1 MNKSRIL
8 NIVSIV
14 IMFIITSIAD
24 FMVALLYVRSGHPP
38 PQSIA
43 ALADDSLLAL
53 VELNA
58 TAGAFL
64 LLTGAVILYSMN
76 KIRMRVVGK
85 IKTRM
90 AS

>member
-8 NIVSIV
+8 NSVSIV

-24 FMVALLYVRSGHPP
+24 FMVALLYVRSGH

>member
-1 MNKSRIL
+1 MP
-8 NIVSIV
+8 
-14 IMFIITSIAD
+14 TSW
-24 FMVALLYVRSGHPP
+24 LLCCTSGQGTP

>member
-24 FMVALLYVRSGHPP
+24 FMVALLYVRSGH

-85 IKTRM
+85 IKTRL

>member
-1 MNKSRIL
+1 MRKSRVL
-8 NIVSIV
+8 NIISIV
-14 IMFIITSIAD
+14 IMSVITFVVD
-24 FMVALLYVRSGHPP
+24 FMVALLYIRSGH

>member
-1 MNKSRIL
+1 MRKSRVL
-8 NIVSIV
+8 HV
-14 IMFIITSIAD
+14 TSIAIMFAITFIVD
-24 FMVALLYVRSGHPP
+24 FMVALLYVRSGHT
-38 PQSIA
+38 QSIV

-58 TAGAFL
+58 AAGAFL

-76 KIRMRVVGK
+76 KIRMLVVGK

-90 AS
+90 TP

>member
-24 FMVALLYVRSGHPP
+24 FMVALLYVRSGH

>member
-24 FMVALLYVRSGHPP
+24 FMVAMLYVRSGH

>member
-1 MNKSRIL
+1 MRKSKVIH
-8 NIVSIV
+8 ITSIV
-14 IMFIITSIAD
+14 VMLIITSIAD
-24 FMVALLYVRSGHPP
+24 FMVALLYVRSGHP
-38 PQSIA
+38 QSIEV
-43 ALADDSLLAL
+43 LADDSLLAL

-64 LLTGAVILYSMN
+64 LFTGAVILYSMN

>member
-8 NIVSIV
+8 NIISIV

-24 FMVALLYVRSGHPP
+24 FIVALLYVRSGH

-76 KIRMRVVGK
+76 KIHMRVVGK

>member
-1 MNKSRIL
+1 
-8 NIVSIV
+8 
-14 IMFIITSIAD
+14 
-24 FMVALLYVRSGHPP
+24 MVALLYVRSGHP
-38 PQSIA
+38 QSIA
-43 ALADDSLLAL
+43 VLAGDSLLAL

-90 AS
+90 TS

>member
-1 MNKSRIL
+1 MRKSRVL

-14 IMFIITSIAD
+14 IMFIITSIVD
-24 FMVALLYVRSGHPP
+24 FMVALLYIRSGHP
-38 PQSIA
+38 QSIA
-43 ALADDSLLAL
+43 VLADDSLLAL